1 MLLTL
6 KFREIYLGGVLMGR
20 DRGEFGLVMLML
32 FAFMLYAVA
41 GGTAPSEKAE
51 PTSQETQQEERVNSD
66 ITSEE
71 IPETPMVQE
80 TVVPT
85 AENSIE
91 PELGELSPEEIQQ
104 QETDYMLGYAY
115 GALVYNHYEMIKS
128 EYEFNLSGISEHTYQ
143 EVCEAIEELLQ
154 EAMQNSEISDSA
166 IEKYNTAV
174 SHIPD
179 KESWQL
185 KQENI
190 GNIQGFQDGVILYSY
205 VSAVNELY
213 YSKVITDEQYQAYK
227 VQMDSYY
234 VKNENGEII
243 DTTQTTVPQQIDCSK
258 KILAQYGKE
267 NIPIPY
273 FN

>member
-1 MLLTL
+1 
-6 KFREIYLGGVLMGR
+6 MGR
-20 DRGEFGLVMLML
+20 NRGDFGIAMLMAL
-32 FAFMLYAVA
+32 AFVLYVMASVA
-41 GGTAPSEKAE
+41 APSEKAE
-51 PTSQETQQEERVNSD
+51 PTSQETQQEEQVNSEV
-66 ITSEE
+66 TSKET
-71 IPETPMVQE
+71 PETPTVQE
-80 TVVPT
+80 TVAPT

-91 PELGELSPEEIQQ
+91 PELEELSPEEIQQ

-115 GALVYNHYEMIKS
+115 GALVYNRYEMIKS
-128 EYEFNLSGISEHTYQ
+128 EYEFNLSEISEHTYQ

-154 EAMQNSEISDSA
+154 EAMQNSEISGSA

-185 KQENI
+185 KQEDI
-190 GNIQGFQDGVILYSY
+190 GNIQGFKDGVTLYSY
-205 VSAVNELY
+205 VSAINELY
-213 YSKVITDEQYQAYK
+213 YSKIITDEQYQAYN